1 MMSVWNIRESCDSL
15 TFLLGW
21 RHEHDGHV
29 EAAHGRQTAEDL
41 QNDRRRFVPE
51 HDTGIL
57 GFK

>member
-1 MMSVWNIRESCDSL
+1 MCETSETCDSL
-15 TFLLGW
+15 TFLLGR